1 VSKADATLN
10 GTIAVV
16 TGASRGA
23 GRGIARVL
31 GQRGATVY
39 VTGRTTGEHRSDADF
54 AHTIEETAAE
64 VDDAGGHGIAIRC
77 DHTDDAAVEQLF
89 ARVRDEHDKLDVLVC
104 NAWGGY
110 MPYDEHNDWWSVP
123 FWEQSMARW
132 DGMFTAGLRA
142 HISSCRYGL
151 PLMLA
156 AGQGLVVL
164 TTFTRG
170 RRYLGNV
177 FYDVAKNAV
186 CRLAAGLAA
195 DLGDRE
201 IAVIALSPGWMAVER
216 MPDDAHS
223 RAQMESPEYIGRAV
237 AALAE
242 DPGVARRTGQA
253 FAVGDLAR
261 MYGFNDIDGRQ
272 PTSYPIE
279 P

>member
-1 VSKADATLN
+1 
-10 GTIAVV
+10 
-16 TGASRGA
+16 
-23 GRGIARVL
+23 
-31 GQRGATVY
+31 VY
-39 VTGRTTGEHRSDADF
+39 VTGRTTKEHRSVDEF
-54 AHTIEETAAE
+54 PHSIEETAAE
-64 VDDAGGHGIAIRC
+64 VDEAGGHGVAVAC
-77 DHTDDAAVEQLF
+77 DHADDSAVEALF
-89 ARVRDEHDKLDVLVC
+89 ARVREDHGKLDVLVC

-110 MPYDEHNDWWSVP
+110 MPYGQHNDWWSVP

-132 DGMFTAGLRA
+132 DGMFTSRLRA
-142 HISSCRYGL
+142 HISSCMYGI
-151 PLMLA
+151 PLMLG

-186 CRLAAGLAA
+186 CRLASGLAD

-216 MPDDAHS
+216 MPDDARS

-237 AALAE
+237 AALAQ
-242 DPGVARRTGQA
+242 DPGVARRSGQS

-261 MYGFNDIDGRQ
+261 MYGFTDVDGRQ

-279 P
+279 V